1 MSDPVGAL
9 QPGTHAGFAEIQV
22 LPPQGMIALRGDL
35 SDAGFKAA
43 VTAAVPLDVPGP
55 NAASFDGTRGI
66 FWMSPDELLLLCP
79 YAEVAGHV
87 DSIGAALAGT
97 HHLVADISDA
107 RAVFAVDGVD
117 AREVLGKLTPADLA
131 PSVFGP
137 GSFRRTRLV
146 QVAAA
151 VLCETDNRFV
161 LVCFRSVAGYVHELL
176 KTAAIPGSEVGYWR
190 D

>member
-1 MSDPVGAL
+1 MYDPVGAL
-9 QPGTHAGFAEIQV
+9 QPGTYAGFAEVQV
-22 LPPQGMIALRGDL
+22 LPPQGMIVVRGDL
-35 SDAGFKAA
+35 SDGALQSA
-43 VTAAVPLDVPGP
+43 VTAAVPLAMPGQTG
-55 NAASFDGTRGI
+55 ASFENGRGI
-66 FWMSPDELLLLCP
+66 FWMSPDELLLMCP

-87 DSIGAALAGT
+87 DSIGKALAGT

-137 GSFRRTRLV
+137 GSFRRTRLA
-146 QVAAA
+146 QVPAA